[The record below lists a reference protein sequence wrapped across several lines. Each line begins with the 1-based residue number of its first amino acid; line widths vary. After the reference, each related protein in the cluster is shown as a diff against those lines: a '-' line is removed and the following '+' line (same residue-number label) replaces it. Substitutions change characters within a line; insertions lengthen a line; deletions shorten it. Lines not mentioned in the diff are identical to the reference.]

1 MGKEERELKRR
12 VLRQLQEARA
22 SGISVIRLERESD
35 VTIYEIYD
43 MLERQKLPLETWM
56 RLGKALDRIM
66 RRQCREGEEG
76 D

>member
-22 SGISVIRLERESD
+22 SGISVRRLERESN

-43 MLERQKLPLETWM
+43 MLERQKRPLESWM

-66 RRQCREGEEG
+66 RRQCGEEG